1 MLLLGFFHSIC
12 VQVCFNLMVWIYIS
26 GKFKVYNINQNRLLA
41 QLPLDTAIFH
51 AYYFKLKLFSVR
63 FTMETLLN
71 RILMGLLV
79 PVFSLCLCW
88 IQRYSNGL
96 QKLHQTSNVI
106 RSSSEK
112 LVLTIKIAST
122 QSLIINSKR
131 GIVVGILLNFTD
143 SLCSSSIACR
153 RLVAPISEQIGLFI
167 KFHSK
172 MNFEY
177 YTFCWFDKW
186 SLSLPLSV
194 SKQCGVYLITGTSM
208 IKGRWHV
215 IYHLRTVF
223 ITRCSFTA
231 CTQNKCKRGNIEQ
244 LHKLLR
250 QGVSGISKAP
260 KWVKGNRES
269 PRKLWFLE
277 PFIFH
282 TIFSD

>member
-1 MLLLGFFHSIC
+1 
-12 VQVCFNLMVWIYIS
+12 MVWIYIS

-41 QLPLDTAIFH
+41 QLPFDTAIFH

-63 FTMETLLN
+63 FTMKTLLN

-79 PVFSLCLCW
+79 PVFSLGLCLLRQR
-88 IQRYSNGL
+88 IQRFSNGL

-172 MNFEY
+172 MNFGY
-177 YTFCWFDKW
+177 YTYC
-186 SLSLPLSV
+186 
-194 SKQCGVYLITGTSM
+194 
-208 IKGRWHV
+208 
-215 IYHLRTVF
+215 
-223 ITRCSFTA
+223 
-231 CTQNKCKRGNIEQ
+231 
-244 LHKLLR
+244 
-250 QGVSGISKAP
+250 
-260 KWVKGNRES
+260 
-269 PRKLWFLE
+269 
-277 PFIFH
+277 
-282 TIFSD
+282 

>member
-1 MLLLGFFHSIC
+1 MDLLLLRIVSKKKILTNFCFIHLHIIKIQYIYSYFGVFFFHSIC

-41 QLPLDTAIFH
+41 QLPFDTAIFH

-79 PVFSLCLCW
+79 PVFSLGLCLLRQR
-88 IQRYSNGL
+88 IQRFSNGL

-172 MNFEY
+172 MNFGY
-177 YTFCWFDKW
+177 YTYC
-186 SLSLPLSV
+186 
-194 SKQCGVYLITGTSM
+194 
-208 IKGRWHV
+208 
-215 IYHLRTVF
+215 
-223 ITRCSFTA
+223 
-231 CTQNKCKRGNIEQ
+231 
-244 LHKLLR
+244 
-250 QGVSGISKAP
+250 
-260 KWVKGNRES
+260 
-269 PRKLWFLE
+269 
-277 PFIFH
+277 
-282 TIFSD
+282 

>member
-1 MLLLGFFHSIC
+1 
-12 VQVCFNLMVWIYIS
+12 MVWIYIS

-41 QLPLDTAIFH
+41 QLPFDTAIFH

-63 FTMETLLN
+63 FTMKTLLN

-79 PVFSLCLCW
+79 PVFSLGLCLLRQR
-88 IQRYSNGL
+88 IQRFSNGL

-172 MNFEY
+172 MNFGY
-177 YTFCWFDKW
+177 YTYCSFDKW

-194 SKQCGVYLITGTSM
+194 SKQCGVYLITGIST

-223 ITRCSFTA
+223 ITWGSFTS
-231 CTQNKCKRGNIEQ
+231 CTQNISQ
-244 LHKLLR
+244 LETATSNKNGVPLNSQSSWWDR
-250 QGVSGISKAP
+250 GVSGISKAQ
-260 KWVKGNRES
+260 KWVKGNTS

-277 PFIFH
+277 PVIFH
-282 TIFSD
+282 IFWLRV